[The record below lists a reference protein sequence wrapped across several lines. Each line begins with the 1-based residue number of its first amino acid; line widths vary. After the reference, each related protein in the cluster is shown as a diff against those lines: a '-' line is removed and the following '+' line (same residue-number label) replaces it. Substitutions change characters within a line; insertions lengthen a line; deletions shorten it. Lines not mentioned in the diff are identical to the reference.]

1 MSAEAVR
8 QVIMRAVGERDFR
21 ALLLRQPTAALAGY
35 GLTAAEREALH
46 NLTPQN
52 FDSVAAG
59 LAERDAPA
67 AEPDWWGAPAYDDA
81 A

>member
-8 QVIMRAVGERDFR
+8 QVITRAVSEREFR
-21 ALLLRQPTAALAGY
+21 ERLLRHPAAALAGY
-35 GLTAAEREALH
+35 ALSDAERLALH

-59 LAERDAPA
+59 LAERDAP
-67 AEPDWWGAPAYDDA
+67 GSAPSSALVYDD
-81 A
+81 